1 MGSATREA
9 LSAASATLDAQG
21 AIDFATGEQLLAAAL
36 VVDDSPA
43 LRSALADDTAP
54 LESRASIVKAVFGSY
69 TPAAKA
75 VLESL
80 AGQRWST
87 EDDLV
92 AGIERLGI
100 RALAASAPKT
110 VSIDDELFAFSTA
123 VASDP
128 ELELALGSRLGPA
141 AGKIALVE
149 KLLGSKASKQTVA
162 ILSALL
168 ARPSGRRIAGLI
180 RYATTIVAE
189 QSSQAIATVTVA
201 APLTAAQN
209 QRLAKALSA
218 KHGSTIRVN
227 EIVDPS
233 ILGGMRVQIGD
244 EVTDGSIANRLA
256 DLRPRLAS

>member
-9 LSAASATLDAQG
+9 LGAATATLTAQG

-36 VVDDSPA
+36 VVDDSAP

-54 LESRASIVKAVFGSY
+54 LESRRSIVDAVFGAY

-92 AGIERLGI
+92 SGIERLGI
-100 RALAASAPKT
+100 RALAASAPAS
-110 VSIDDELFAFSTA
+110 VSIDDELFAFSNA
-123 VASDP
+123 VASNPD
-128 ELELALGSRLGPA
+128 LELALGSRLGAA
-141 AGKIALVE
+141 AGKIGLVTS
-149 KLLGSKASKQTVA
+149 LLGGKASKQTVA

-180 RYATTIVAE
+180 RYAATIVAE
-189 QSSQAIATVTVA
+189 QSEQSIATVTVA
-201 APLTAAQN
+201 APLTAAQTD
-209 QRLAKALSA
+209 RLSKALSA
-218 KHGSTIRVN
+218 KHGSTIRIN
-227 EIVDPS
+227 ELVDPT

-244 EVTDGSIANRLA
+244 EVTDGSIATRLA